1 MIMTLHDCNV
11 NNGIHV
17 VKQNAIYIK
26 KKSRYIKCLFKVLEL
41 ISNFF
46 PDKKK
51 KYTYKFPLRAQY
63 ATSIYN
69 FKGDLKY
76 LKQRKF
82 IGCNFLKIYESNILF

>member
-1 MIMTLHDCNV
+1 MSLNKMR
-11 NNGIHV
+11 
-17 VKQNAIYIK
+17 YIK

-51 KYTYKFPLRAQY
+51 YTYKFPLRAQY

-69 FKGDLKY
+69 FKGDLK
-76 LKQRKF
+76 QRKF